1 MEMKFRRIVTVS
13 GPDGRSRVAE
23 DAQVTPGPLGIFDL
37 WLTERVPAPVEGPD
51 LLPGRPTRLEPPPGG
66 SVFRYFLIP
75 PQDPSL
81 TPEAAERAAQAA
93 FAAVGAAHCRVDTRL
108 NPMMHTTR
116 TVDYVVVLRGE
127 VTLLLDE
134 GKVAL
139 KPFDAVVQRG
149 TNHYWINEGKEPA
162 LLLGVLL
169 DAEAP
174 QK

>member
-1 MEMKFRRIVTVS
+1 METHFRCIVTGR
-13 GPDGRSRVAE
+13 GPEGRSFVAE
-23 DAQVTPGPLGIFDL
+23 DRQVPPGPLGIYDF
-37 WLTERVPAPVEGPD
+37 WLTEKVPAPVGGPD
-51 LLPGRPTRLEPPPGG
+51 LLSGRPTRLEPPPGG

-81 TPEAAERAAQAA
+81 TPEAAERAAQEA
-93 FAAVGAAHCRVDTRL
+93 FAAAGAAHCRVDTRL

-116 TVDYVVVLRGE
+116 SVDYVVVLRGE

-134 GKVAL
+134 GRVTL

-169 DAEAP
+169 DAEP
-174 QK
+174 WQK